1 MATKTHPLFS
11 NFSAGEISP
20 KLDARVDLAQYF
32 NGASEIKNFVCV
44 QQGGVKTRG
53 GFHFVS
59 SAKDDGVCRLI
70 PFQFSELQNY
80 MLLFGEKYMRFF
92 TDSGSVVKNYPTGI
106 DVTAHTSPN
115 PYYPTWIITRH
126 GNRIA
131 QYPYN
136 FKPPG
141 GQVSYGGTRF
151 LGGTMS
157 TTTPYEIPTPYEVDL
172 DLWSIRYAQD
182 DENLYLAHPLYP
194 PMVLTKGVGHTF
206 TLSEVEF
213 IDGPYEDAIESP
225 TITPSATTGDI
236 TLTAS
241 SPLFLEGHVGVLW
254 RLNHSDVWSWVKI
267 TGITSPTVATATVK
281 SDVTVAAA
289 TDSHREGAWSDVNGW
304 PKTLCFNEGRL
315 LFASNYEHAQT
326 IWGSKTNDYTDFTPG
341 VLDNDAYSFTPSNL
355 NIIRWILSGRELNI
369 GALNAEATA
378 VGPTDSAMSAASP
391 PIIKAATNH
400 GSSDLTA
407 PVPIGNSVI
416 FLQRANRKIREF
428 TYTFSSDA
436 YGAPDLTLA
445 SEHLFGSDIIDIIYQ
460 QEPNSLIWAIRN
472 DTEGSILTCSYDR
485 SVDPSKGGI
494 VAWSKHYTD
503 GRFESIASMPYE
515 DQDQVWVVVNRE
527 IGGID
532 KRYIE
537 YYDNDISVD
546 SGLTY
551 SGVPVTSLSG
561 LQHLSGKTVRI
572 IGDGATYPDQ
582 VMPASGE
589 LTISPSASEV
599 YVGLAYSPKLIT
611 NRPEVAIS
619 GGGSSQGLKKRW
631 NKVTVRVLDTTGI
644 TINGEVYPSRDTEDE
659 MGFAPDTHSEDL
671 SITNLGWSTEA
682 FITIEQPLS
691 LPAHVVAVFGTL
703 VVGDD

>member
-1 MATKTHPLFS
+1 
-11 NFSAGEISP
+11 
-20 KLDARVDLAQYF
+20 
-32 NGASEIKNFVCV
+32 
-44 QQGGVKTRG
+44 
-53 GFHFVS
+53 
-59 SAKDDGVCRLI
+59 
-70 PFQFSELQNY
+70 
-80 MLLFGEKYMRFF
+80 
-92 TDSGSVVKNYPTGI
+92 
-106 DVTAHTSPN
+106 
-115 PYYPTWIITRH
+115 
-126 GNRIA
+126 
-131 QYPYN
+131 
-136 FKPPG
+136 
-141 GQVSYGGTRF
+141 
-151 LGGTMS
+151 
-157 TTTPYEIPTPYEVDL
+157 
-172 DLWSIRYAQD
+172 
-182 DENLYLAHPLYP
+182 
-194 PMVLTKGVGHTF
+194 
-206 TLSEVEF
+206 
-213 IDGPYEDAIESP
+213 
-225 TITPSATTGDI
+225 
-236 TLTAS
+236 
-241 SPLFLEGHVGVLW
+241 
-254 RLNHSDVWSWVKI
+254 
-267 TGITSPTVATATVK
+267 
-281 SDVTVAAA
+281 
-289 TDSHREGAWSDVNGW
+289 
-304 PKTLCFNEGRL
+304 
-315 LFASNYEHAQT
+315 
-326 IWGSKTNDYTDFTPG
+326 
-341 VLDNDAYSFTPSNL
+341 
-355 NIIRWILSGRELNI
+355 
-369 GALNAEATA
+369 
-378 VGPTDSAMSAASP
+378 MSAASP

-503 GRFESIASMPYE
+503 GRFESIASIPYE

-527 IGGID
+527 IGGIN

-572 IGDGATYPDQ
+572 VGDGATYPDQ

-589 LTISPSASEV
+589 LTITPAASEI

-611 NRPEVAIS
+611 NRPEVAVT

-644 TINGEVYPSRDTEDE
+644 TINGEIYPSRDTEDD
-659 MGFAPDTHSEDL
+659 MGSAPGTYSEDL
-671 SITNLGWSTEA
+671 SIINLGWSTEGY
-682 FITIEQPLS
+682 ITIEQPLS